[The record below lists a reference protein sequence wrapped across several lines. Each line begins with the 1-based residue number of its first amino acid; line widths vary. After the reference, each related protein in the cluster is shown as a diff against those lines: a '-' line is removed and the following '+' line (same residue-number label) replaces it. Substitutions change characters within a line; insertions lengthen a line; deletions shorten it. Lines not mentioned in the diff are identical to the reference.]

1 MTDFNQHKPI
11 YLQIAD
17 TICDKILSGEYVAN
31 ERIPSVREMGISL
44 GVNPNT
50 IMRSYEHLQINEI
63 IFNTRG
69 IGYFV
74 SDNAEVKILEIQRTI
89 FIKEE
94 LPNILKRMRLLN
106 FSADEVCM
114 KLKEI

>member
-1 MTDFNQHKPI
+1 MIQFSQHKAI

-17 TICDKILSGEYVAN
+17 SICEKILAGEYLPN
-31 ERIPSVREMGISL
+31 ERIPSVREMGIDL

-50 IMRSYEHLQINEI
+50 IMRSFEYLQSIEI

-74 SDNAEVKILEIQRTI
+74 SEDANSKILEIQRS
-89 FIKEE
+89 FFLKEE
-94 LPNILKRMRLLN
+94 LPNLLKKIKLLN
-106 FSADEVCM
+106 FSPEDICI
-114 KLKEI
+114 KLKQL

>member
-1 MTDFNQHKPI
+1 M
-11 YLQIAD
+11 
-17 TICDKILSGEYVAN
+17 
-31 ERIPSVREMGISL
+31 EMGIAL

-50 IMRSYEHLQINEI
+50 IMRSYEHLQSNEI
-63 IFNTRG
+63 IYNTRG

-74 SDNAEVKILEIQRTI
+74 SEAAETKILEIQRTI

-94 LPNILKRMRLLN
+94 LPNILKRMKLLN
-106 FSADEVCM
+106 FSPDEICL